1 MHKNIK
7 ILLTCSILIHGGV
20 NILAP
25 IYALYIKEIGGT
37 LLLASATIGFYAILK
52 GVLYFLF
59 KKLDETHLSGKIMIA
74 GGYFLFAVSYL
85 LYIGASK
92 SIHVFGIQALL
103 ALAEVVINPSWS
115 STIATSLTKG
125 KERGIYSDFYGYRS
139 IFEGLAAIVGGIL
152 AKHLGFNAL
161 FGLMA
166 GFALMASILS
176 LFLIIEKD
184 SQVI

>member
-1 MHKNIK
+1 MHRNIK
-7 ILLTCSILIHGGV
+7 LLLTCSILIHGGV
-20 NILAP
+20 NLLAP

-52 GVLYFLF
+52 GILYFLF
-59 KKLDETHLSGKIMIA
+59 KKLDETRFSSKTMIA

-92 SIHVFGIQALL
+92 PMHVFGIQALL
-103 ALAEVVINPSWS
+103 AFAEVVINPSWS

-139 IFEGLAAIVGGIL
+139 IFEGFAAIVGGFL
-152 AKHLGFNAL
+152 AMRLGFNAL

-166 GFALMASILS
+166 GFALMASVLG
-176 LFLIIEKD
+176 LFLVKEKK
-184 SQVI
+184 